1 MMKKN
6 ECRKGEPDQGYYLC
20 ISREK
25 SYNGHTHAV
34 VNFMNIIETKNLT
47 KSYDELIAV
56 DNLNLQIEEG
66 EIFGLLGPN
75 GAGKTTTLLMLTTLK
90 PPTSGTAL
98 INTFDIVRQ
107 PDKVRKSIG
116 IVFQDPSSDEI
127 LTGYENLKLHGW
139 LYDMPDKLR
148 EERIKE
154 VLELVDLTDR
164 KNDRVKKYSGGMR
177 RRLELARGL
186 MHHPKILFLDEPTLG
201 LDPQSRDY
209 IWKYIL
215 KLAKEKKITI
225 IITTHYMDEADKLC
239 NRLAIID
246 HGKIVVMG
254 VPKDLKKELG
264 GDIIRLKAENLSI
277 DGLKKLY
284 YVKNI
289 SNCDGE
295 ICLTVE
301 NANEHLQEIL
311 KTVGKVDS
319 VEIRSPTLDDVFLHY
334 TGRGMREDRPEG
346 GWAEKA
352 MNARSKE

>member
-1 MMKKN
+1 
-6 ECRKGEPDQGYYLC
+6 
-20 ISREK
+20 
-25 SYNGHTHAV
+25 
-34 VNFMNIIETKNLT
+34 MNIIETKNLT
-47 KSYDELIAV
+47 KKYNHLTAV
-56 DNLNLQIEEG
+56 DDLNLQIEEG

-75 GAGKTTTLLMLTTLK
+75 GAGKTTTLLMLTTLN

-215 KLAKEKKITI
+215 RLAKEKKITI

-254 VPKDLKKELG
+254 APKDLKKELG

-277 DGLKKLY
+277 DELKKLY

-311 KTVGKVDS
+311 KAVGKVDS

-346 GWAEKA
+346 SWAEKA